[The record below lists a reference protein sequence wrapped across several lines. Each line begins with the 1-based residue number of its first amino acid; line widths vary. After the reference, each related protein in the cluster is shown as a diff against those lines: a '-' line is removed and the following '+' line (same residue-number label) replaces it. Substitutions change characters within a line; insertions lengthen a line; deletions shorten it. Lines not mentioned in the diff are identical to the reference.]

1 MSLGLLILSCGPVE
15 KEVAVSSVSLNR
27 ISAELTVGETL
38 RLSAT
43 VSPADATDRTVTWS
57 SSNSSVVTVS
67 PSGEVTAA
75 AVGSANITASAGG
88 KSASPRRYAPEKP
101 FTPTAPPV
109 VVPRR
114 WNDPVPASE
123 TRPR

>member
-1 MSLGLLILSCGPVE
+1 MKRILALLSLGLLILSCGPVE

-57 SSNSSVVTVS
+57 SSSSSVATVS
-67 PSGEVTAA
+67 PSGEVTAK
-75 AVGSANITASAGG
+75 SGG

-101 FTPTAPPV
+101 FTPTAPPI